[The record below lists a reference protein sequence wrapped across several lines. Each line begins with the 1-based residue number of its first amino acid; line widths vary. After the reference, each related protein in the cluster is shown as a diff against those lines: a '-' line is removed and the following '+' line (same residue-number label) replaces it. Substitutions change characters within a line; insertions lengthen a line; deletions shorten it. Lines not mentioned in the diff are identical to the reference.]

1 MPDYYSVPDYHVAP
15 DTIDRRNLNFTMPLP
30 IQPRRL
36 AEPVA
41 GLRPHRPGIRPHSC
55 VFTSRDQ
62 GQLVRRA
69 VKTQT
74 FEAPSDAPDAL
85 RKLGDWL
92 A

>member
-1 MPDYYSVPDYHVAP
+1 VPDYYSVPDYHVAP

-62 GQLVRRA
+62 KYSTDAGSRPADCTPKGRVAWRLS
-69 VKTQT
+69 VK
-74 FEAPSDAPDAL
+74 
-85 RKLGDWL
+85 RI
-92 A
+92 